1 MCYVQVAIA
10 AWGVSGLVLFQVS
23 FVTGIMKVLKREMI
37 EVSRCFVASA
47 VRQGL
52 LYVECYVYV
61 FQTYVIK
68 S

>member
-52 LYVECYVYV
+52 LYVSVMCMY
-61 FQTYVIK
+61 FRRM